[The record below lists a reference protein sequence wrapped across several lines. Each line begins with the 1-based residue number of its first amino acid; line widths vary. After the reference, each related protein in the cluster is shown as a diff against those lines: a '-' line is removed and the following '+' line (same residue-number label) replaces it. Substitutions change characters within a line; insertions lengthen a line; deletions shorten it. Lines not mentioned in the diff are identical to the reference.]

1 VWWLADRYSFEFVDA
16 MTEFAPAA
24 RSGAV
29 AEAPAVT
36 TANVDLSHCDREQ
49 IHLAGAI
56 QPHAAALVLKE
67 PELTIG
73 QASSN
78 PQHFLGVPADD
89 LLGRNADTVLGEEN
103 TAALHPRRSVDD
115 YSRWLERLHGC
126 YAPLEAQLE
135 RLKSGLSV
143 HWEARRK
150 TPLLQDD
157 LTRLGLTPGRIA
169 RRPLCGEVP
178 QRSDLAT
185 AFGSL
190 YVLEGATLLGRIIA
204 RHLHG
209 RLGIDAA
216 FGAAFFVSYGAEV
229 DERWQSFRRRLAAA
243 ASSPE
248 TERRM
253 IAAACETFVTL
264 GRWLQRTQVGA
275 GGQA

>member
-1 VWWLADRYSFEFVDA
+1 
-16 MTEFAPAA
+16 M
-24 RSGAV
+24 RSGVAGGL
-29 AEAPAVT
+29 AEAPIF
-36 TANVDLSHCDREQ
+36 RR
-49 IHLAGAI
+49 
-56 QPHAAALVLKE
+56 LKE
-67 PELTIG
+67 AT
-73 QASSN
+73 
-78 PQHFLGVPADD
+78 ADHHRRIEQCFGILD
-89 LLGRNADTVLGEEN
+89 
-103 TAALHPRRSVDD
+103 PRLSMDD
-115 YSRWLERLHGC
+115 YCHWLERLHGF
-126 YAPLEAQLE
+126 YTPLEAQLE
-135 RLKSGLSV
+135 PWKSALSV
-143 HWEARRK
+143 DWEARRK

-204 RHLHG
+204 RHLRG

-216 FGAAFFVSYGAEV
+216 SGAAFFASYGAEV